1 VVDSIK
7 VGVIGAGET
16 GTPFLRQLLAADF
29 VDVVGV
35 ADLDQDAPG
44 MVLTREHGRRTTT
57 DFMELADLREE
68 VDIIIDVTGV
78 AEVRDRLRNR
88 MQESDNRHT
97 IIMHEMIAVLMMS
110 LSQGRLVATKH
121 EAIDYE
127 ARAEVA

>member
-1 VVDSIK
+1 MDSIK

-121 EAIDYE
+121 GAVDYE
-127 ARAEVA
+127 TSPA

>member
-1 VVDSIK
+1 VDSIK

-35 ADLDQDAPG
+35 ADLDRDAPG

>member
-1 VVDSIK
+1 MVDSIK